1 MAPSSPERSPAGIGL
16 EKPLDEESIANAAA
30 ADDTAYSTLDLDSA
44 GIPDGGLAAW
54 SAVFG
59 GWCVLFTSFGWVDCI
74 GIFQSHYQTDQLRNY
89 TPSTIA
95 WITSVEV
102 YIRVQPC
109 PNCWEILS
117 AKIRRETSC

>member
-1 MAPSSPERSPAGIGL
+1 MATSSPERSPTIIDS
-16 EKPLDEESIANAAA
+16 EKLPYDESATDSVGSAH
-30 ADDTAYSTLDLDSA
+30 DLDSA
-44 GIPDGGLAAW
+44 SIPDGGLAAW

-74 GIFQSHYQTDQLRNY
+74 GIFQSQYQTDQLRDY

-102 YIRVQPC
+102 CITIPALSQPLGD
-109 PNCWEILS
+109 PLS
-117 AKIRRETSC
+117 EDKL